1 MEGVVEWGVD
11 RDSSRVRFVER
22 LGSDSDKWRRYEGE
36 DVVPVWVADSDVE
49 AAEVILEAVRQ
60 RVNHGVFGYSAAPE
74 GMAECVVEYFA
85 RRWGFSIEAE
95 WIVYSPGL
103 GAAIH
108 AVCRMAGAMDS
119 GADILTPSPIY
130 HVFRKAPPLAAV
142 GRRDVVMTLGT
153 DGRWQLTMES
163 LETAVTPHSRV
174 LQLCNP
180 HNPNGKVYSKA
191 ELEGIADFC
200 LRHDLLICAD
210 EVHADLILDEDERHV
225 PIASLSPEVARRT
238 ITLQS
243 PSKAFNVAGLNFAV
257 VVIADDEL
265 RQRYRQATAGKVIS
279 HLNPLGY
286 AAAMAAWGGAA
297 DDWLA
302 ESVAIWRDNRDA
314 LSQAVAGMEG
324 IRMPH
329 LSATCLAWLDVA
341 GLKVDS
347 PPDFF
352 RANGLGLSAGGDFGD
367 ASYMRLNFGCS
378 PARLQEVI
386 RRLRQA
392 VARAHSAG

>member
-1 MEGVVEWGVD
+1 MD
-11 RDSSRVRFVER
+11 C
-22 LGSDSDKWRRYEGE
+22 L
-36 DVVPVWVADSDVE
+36 
-49 AAEVILEAVRQ
+49 
-60 RVNHGVFGYSAAPE
+60 
-74 GMAECVVEYFA
+74 FA
-85 RRWGFSIEAE
+85 RS
-95 WIVYSPGL
+95 

-108 AVCRMAGAMDS
+108 AVCRMAGAMDG

-163 LETAVTPHSRV
+163 LEAAVTPHSRV

-180 HNPNGKVYSKA
+180 HNPNGKVYTKA

-265 RQRYRQATAGKVIS
+265 RQRYREATAGKVIS

-297 DDWLA
+297 M
-302 ESVAIWRDNRDA
+302 IGWRNRWRYGVIIA
-314 LSQAVAGMEG
+314 
-324 IRMPH
+324 
-329 LSATCLAWLDVA
+329 
-341 GLKVDS
+341 
-347 PPDFF
+347 
-352 RANGLGLSAGGDFGD
+352 
-367 ASYMRLNFGCS
+367 MRWRRRS
-378 PARLQEVI
+378 PAWRGYGCRTCRRLVWLGWMFLVCRLI
-386 RRLRQA
+386 RRRSSFGEWVGIVGGRGFWRRQLYA
-392 VARAHSAG
+392 A